1 MATQP
6 RPETEPDSDNQSDQS
21 PPAPAPGP
29 HRPYQPAHDG
39 IADTG
44 AFMCHQ
50 STEPTVERVDVPA
63 QSDLKQEAVLRL
75 LEYQA
80 AHGGEICTACEQL
93 VNRDAGLA
101 WTGYARARVDFYRSR
116 RGRGG
121 VKARIEALD
130 EAVEQIGEV
139 CDERQDAPVESRRI
153 VRRIVRERLPGI
165 SERRLQRVMVVM
177 VEAQDIKRSKRTVM
191 PDKLRAALTRLRKA
205 TGLPLDTSLL

>member
-1 MATQP
+1 MATPP
-6 RPETEPDSDNQSDQS
+6 RPETEPDSDSQNSQSQ
-21 PPAPAPGP
+21 PARTQ
-29 HRPYQPAHDG
+29 HRPSQPARES
-39 IADTG
+39 ITDTG

-50 STEPTVERVDVPA
+50 STEPPVERVDVPS

-101 WTGYARARVDFYRSR
+101 WTAYARARVDFYRSR

-130 EAVEQIGEV
+130 EAVERIGEARE
-139 CDERQDAPVESRRI
+139 ERQYAHVESRRI

-177 VEAQDIKRSKRTVM
+177 VEAQAIKRSKRTVM

>member
-1 MATQP
+1 MATP
-6 RPETEPDSDNQSDQS
+6 HRPETEPDPDSQNNQSQ
-21 PPAPAPGP
+21 PARTP
-29 HRPYQPAHDG
+29 HRPSQPAREG

-50 STEPTVERVDVPA
+50 STEPPVERVDVPS

-75 LEYQA
+75 LEYQT
-80 AHGGEICTACEQL
+80 AHGGETCTACEQL

-101 WTGYARARVDFYRSR
+101 WTAYARARVDFYRSR

-121 VKARIEALD
+121 VKARIETLD
-130 EAVEQIGEV
+130 EAVEQIGEAR
-139 CDERQDAPVESRRI
+139 DERHDAHVESRRI

-177 VEAQDIKRSKRTVM
+177 VEAQAIKRSKRTVM